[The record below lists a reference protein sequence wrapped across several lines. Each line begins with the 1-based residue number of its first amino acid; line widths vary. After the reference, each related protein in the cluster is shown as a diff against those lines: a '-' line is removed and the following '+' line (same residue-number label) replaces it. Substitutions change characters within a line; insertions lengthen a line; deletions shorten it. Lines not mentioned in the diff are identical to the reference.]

1 MAFRD
6 QLATQ
11 HLFQKSAILLT
22 SQSTMYFAL
31 ASADMSTVTAANN
44 ALPTECT
51 GNGLDSTSGVAV
63 VITSTVT
70 TTGDACEASVTFT
83 SATSGT
89 IYGQAVMS
97 TDSTTTFDMFSFY
110 CYAASIPIESGDTL
124 TCTHTHQYE
133 VGV

>member
-1 MAFRD
+1 MALGD
-6 QLATQ
+6 KLATW

-31 ASADMSTVTAANN
+31 GSADMSTLTAENN
-44 ALPTECT
+44 LLPTECT
-51 GNGLDSTSGVAV
+51 GAGLHRTLGAAV

-83 SATSGT
+83 AATSAT
-89 IYGQAVMS
+89 IYGQAIMS
-97 TDSTTTFDMFSFY
+97 TDSTTTYDMFSFY

-133 VGV
+133 VGL